1 MPMSTFRT
9 SNPVSAA
16 DVERASADARP
27 HLILVGLPGSGKT
40 RTGTMVAER
49 LSRPFLDFD
58 AEIERREH
66 QSVGEIFA
74 QRGELVFR
82 ALEVRLTQEL
92 AAASNMVLAPG
103 GGWIVNPGC
112 LSMLRPPALLI
123 YLQVRPETALARM
136 GGGAWRRPLLNRPD
150 PVGELRK
157 LLEQRETL
165 YLQSDHVILAD
176 KMTLAQVVD
185 GIVALARG

>member
-1 MPMSTFRT
+1 MPTFRT

-16 DVERASADARP
+16 DVERAGADTSP

-40 RTGTMVAER
+40 RAGMTVAER

-66 QSVGEIFA
+66 QSISEIFA
-74 QRGELVFR
+74 QRGEPAFR
-82 ALEVRLTQEL
+82 AMEL
-92 AAASNMVLAPG
+92 ALTRDLAMANNMILAPG
-103 GGWIVNPGC
+103 GGWITNAGC
-112 LSMLRPPALLI
+112 LGILKPPSILI
-123 YLQVRPETALARM
+123 YLQVSPETALARM

-157 LLEQRETL
+157 LLAERESL
-165 YLQSDHVILAD
+165 YLQANHTIRAD
-176 KMTLAQVVD
+176 KMTLAQVAD
-185 GIVALARG
+185 SIVALARG

>member
-1 MPMSTFRT
+1 MPVFRS
-9 SNPVSAA
+9 SNPISAA
-16 DVERASADARP
+16 DVERAGTDTPP

-40 RTGTMVAER
+40 RTGITVADK
-49 LSRPFLDFD
+49 LGRPFLDFD

-74 QRGELVFR
+74 QRGEPAFR
-82 ALEVRLTQEL
+82 ALELKLTREL
-92 AAASNMVLAPG
+92 SQAAGMVLAPG
-103 GGWIVNPGC
+103 GGWISNPGC
-112 LSMLRPPALLI
+112 LGMLRPPALLI

-157 LLEQRETL
+157 LLQQRESL
-165 YLQSDHVILAD
+165 YVQADHTIGAD
-176 KMTLAQVVD
+176 KMTLSQVVD